1 MSTCE
6 FDLVDGP
13 TVCDLKQKKKERG
26 PGSLQ
31 NRHIRE
37 RIHPAKNVVKEPS
50 QKWNRNEKS
59 AIFLKAKEESG
70 RERTVNCA
78 DC

>member
-6 FDLVDGP
+6 FDLVDEP
-13 TVCDLKQKKKERG
+13 TVCDLKEKEKEKG

-37 RIHPAKNVVKEPS
+37 RIPPAKNVVKEPS
-50 QKWNRNEKS
+50 QKWNGNEKS
-59 AIFLKAKEESG
+59 VIFLKAKEESG
-70 RERTVNCA
+70 RERTVN
-78 DC
+78 